1 MIQRTDFRL
10 AVFVVIRDDAGRVLL
25 QRRAGTEFMNGY
37 YDFPSGHVDTGESF
51 TEAAIRELAEETGLI
66 VDESDLEV
74 LHLNQNYL
82 DLPYINVV
90 FNAKKWSGTPQI
102 LESDKCDDQQF
113 FALDA
118 LPEKCTLA
126 VRYVEQA
133 GWTGGPHLSKIT
145 PEDFQKLIGV
155 PHTDVYSY

>member
-102 LESDKCDDQQF
+102 LESDKCDDQR
-113 FALDA
+113 LMPCLKNVH
-118 LPEKCTLA
+118 LPSAMSNKLAGREVRTLA
-126 VRYVEQA
+126 KL
-133 GWTGGPHLSKIT
+133 PLKISK
-145 PEDFQKLIGV
+145 
-155 PHTDVYSY
+155 S